1 MIRSAA
7 CGSRCFRPPGRRP
20 RNFETTNGPSHLTD
34 EPLDAERR
42 TIRQE
47 VRRPAGVRRLHGR
60 RSRAAD
66 GTRSRILIPAWAP
79 ASGDRDFWE
88 YDELLSWRHTPG
100 ALGRFSY
107 ADFDVDVRLNADGHR
122 DADHSFERTPGRHRA
137 LLLGDSFGWGYGV
150 EQDEIF
156 VERIDARR
164 PDWEIVNTS
173 VSGYG
178 TDQQYLYYRD
188 RGHRYAPDL
197 VILLFSGN
205 DVENAA
211 HSVQYWHNK
220 PLFQRGSEGL
230 ELTNVPVPPP
240 TPTQDVANWVGRNT
254 WFLRT
259 ASRGA
264 AAWLA
269 PARAGASP
277 APPPPRPN
285 AESDTPTRADSL
297 SGKEMRIVEIL
308 EALDIA
314 ARRGGARLVVVSL
327 PGLEGIF
334 EHGDFRAL
342 GITHLSLSG
351 VFQDSDEPVTFEHD
365 RHWTAA
371 GHRIVAE
378 AVESFLLEQGLFEP
392 RDADAGG

>member
-1 MIRSAA
+1 MSRWIQSA
-7 CGSRCFRPPGRRP
+7 
-20 RNFETTNGPSHLTD
+20 
-34 EPLDAERR
+34 
-42 TIRQE
+42 
-47 VRRPAGVRRLHGR
+47 
-60 RSRAAD
+60 
-66 GTRSRILIPAWAP
+66 TRFARKCIGQLAFAFFTVVVTVLLMELGSRILIPAWAP

-88 YDELLSWRHTPG
+88 YDELLGWRHTPG
-100 ALGRFSY
+100 ASGRFSY

-122 DADHSFERTPGRHRA
+122 DADHSFERTPGKHRA

-156 VERIDARR
+156 AERIDARR

-211 HSVQYWHNK
+211 HASQYWHNK
-220 PLFQRGSEGL
+220 PLFQRGSKGL

-254 WFLRT
+254 WFLRM
-259 ASRGA
+259 ASRA
-264 AAWLA
+264 TAAWVA
-269 PARAGASP
+269 SVRAGPSP
-277 APPPPRPN
+277 APPPPLPN
-285 AESDTPTRADSL
+285 AESDSPTRADSL

-308 EALDIA
+308 EALDSA
-314 ARRGGARLVVVSL
+314 ARRDGARLVVVSL

-365 RHWTAA
+365 PHWTAA

-378 AVESFLLEQGLFEP
+378 AVESFLLDQGLFEP
-392 RDADAGG
+392 PDDDAGG